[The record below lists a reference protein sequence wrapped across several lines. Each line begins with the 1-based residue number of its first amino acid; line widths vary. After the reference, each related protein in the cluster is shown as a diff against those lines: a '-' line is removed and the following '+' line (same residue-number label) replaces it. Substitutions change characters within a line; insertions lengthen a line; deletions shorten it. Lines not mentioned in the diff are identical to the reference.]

1 MSPTPLGPR
10 APVPKA
16 RSVRVYTRLRHPL
29 RQRLLAYCA
38 AAGRSERAVIEDSVE
53 RYLANPGMDASTAGP
68 IDRLAQA
75 IDNDQ
80 RLRERQHRDFE
91 LLSQMFGRF
100 LQLWTV
106 VHASV
111 FTQPATP
118 QAAEALAKQQ
128 GAGEALYTR
137 LAASVAEQFRRG
149 HRFADALLNLGDR
162 GSERVHKP

>member
-1 MSPTPLGPR
+1 MNPTTLGPR

-53 RYLANPGMDASTAGP
+53 RYLANPGKDASAARP

-75 IDNDQ
+75 IDDDQ

-91 LLSQMFGRF
+91 LLSQMFERF

-111 FTQPATP
+111 FTQPGTP
-118 QAAEALAKQQ
+118 EAVEALAKQQ
-128 GAGEALYTR
+128 GAGEALYKR
-137 LAASVAEQFRRG
+137 LAASVADQFRRG
-149 HRFADALLNLGDR
+149 HRFADALLNLGGG
-162 GSERVHKP
+162 GSKRVAKP

>member
-1 MSPTPLGPR
+1 MSTTALPR
-10 APVPKA
+10 TPKA
-16 RSVRVYTRLRHPL
+16 RRVRIYTRLSHPL

-38 AAGRSERAVIEDSVE
+38 AAGRSERAVIEDAVE
-53 RYLANPGMDASTAGP
+53 RYLANPGKDATAAGP

-75 IDNDQ
+75 IDDAE

-111 FTQPATP
+111 FRDPTT
-118 QAAEALAKQQ
+118 AEAAQAIAKQRD
-128 GAGEALYTR
+128 AGRALYNR
-137 LAASVAEQFRRG
+137 LTASVVDQFRRG
-149 HRFADALLNLGDR
+149 HRFVRDLPNLDDR
-162 GSERVHKP
+162 GSERIHKP